1 MGGKTSNESK
11 RKYNEKSYDR
21 IQLVVKKGKKEEIKS
36 FAESKGYSLNG
47 FVNEA
52 IDEKMRILSEPAA
65 PDETAPEV
73 SEEMP
78 TAPEDSKTIDEL
90 ELSVRTYNIV
100 KRAGCDTV
108 GQLRAYMNSEKC
120 IFSEGGRAY
129 KEIAE
134 ALNIPLCSE
143 PSTEGTAPDETLKV
157 E

>member
-65 PDETAPEV
+65 PSAPESSGELSLPAEELNKDVSALPLGVREYNVIKRAGCNTIGELINYLSSDNCAIKKDGHFYRNIKAAVEGLHAETAPEDPNQIG
-73 SEEMP
+73 E
-78 TAPEDSKTIDEL
+78 
-90 ELSVRTYNIV
+90 
-100 KRAGCDTV
+100 
-108 GQLRAYMNSEKC
+108 
-120 IFSEGGRAY
+120 
-129 KEIAE
+129 
-134 ALNIPLCSE
+134 
-143 PSTEGTAPDETLKV
+143 
-157 E
+157 